1 VKTPADKAV
10 LIDTS
15 AWIEFLRPRA
25 VVSPEMR
32 EAVQACLESGRAR
45 ICGVVIAELLQ
56 GAKGNK
62 EIEQLQSL
70 FDTVPLLA
78 MQEAD
83 WQTAG
88 LKIQQL
94 KSQGFSAPI
103 TDAVIAAIAMRHR
116 INVLTLDH
124 HFAHLM
130 PT

>member
-1 VKTPADKAV
+1 VKTPVDEVV

-32 EAVQACLESGRAR
+32 EAVQACIESGRAR

-70 FDTVPLLA
+70 FDTVPSLV
-78 MQEAD
+78 MQETD

-88 LKIQQL
+88 LKIRQL
-94 KSQGFSAPI
+94 KSQGLSAPI
-103 TDAVIAAIAMRHR
+103 TDAVIAAIALRHR
-116 INVLTLDH
+116 MRVLTLDQ